1 MAKTQL
7 NARVPEEL
15 ADEVRSAASRAGMDI
30 GDYVAA
36 VLEADLAAA
45 SGSQEL
51 RQARANM
58 HAAAAYKKWLASEK
72 SEEGAMGM
80 EEVFNA

>member
-15 ADEVRSAASRAGMDI
+15 AKEVRSAASRAGMDI
-30 GDYVAA
+30 GDYIAA

-45 SGSQEL
+45 SGGEDL
-51 RQARANM
+51 RRARASM
-58 HAAAAYKKWLASEK
+58 HAAAAYKRWMATGQSEN
-72 SEEGAMGM
+72 GVM
-80 EEVFNA
+80 EMNEVFGA

>member
-1 MAKTQL
+1 
-7 NARVPEEL
+7 
-15 ADEVRSAASRAGMDI
+15 
-30 GDYVAA
+30 
-36 VLEADLAAA
+36 
-45 SGSQEL
+45 
-51 RQARANM
+51 M

>member
-15 ADEVRSAASRAGMDI
+15 ANEVRSAATKAGMDI
-30 GDYVAA
+30 GEYIAA

-45 SGSQEL
+45 SGGEDL
-51 RQARANM
+51 RRARASM
-58 HAAAAYKKWLASEK
+58 HAAAAYKKWMAGGQSED
-72 SEEGAMGM
+72 GAMSM
-80 EEVFNA
+80 DEVFGA